1 MKKILFASILSL
13 IAIGSAPNVRAQSTP
28 QTMFSVDSAMS
39 TCDYLLRTGYLYQ
52 SVGEWKESYDTL
64 RLFIEQCPFYVGGA
78 YNNGVLSWQVFGYVN
93 GAISQWAGGGVGR
106 WPDYLSWLKKVLYL
120 NPDSMWYC
128 WDVQDMITAEQQN
141 QNAKLAA
148 LKYVLQNHKCDGY
161 GFETLFTAD
170 SNARYQH
177 WLDSLKELYRGSDGP
192 DYQDWS
198 DSTKRAFT
206 ADTSAHPFDTTIPS
220 LFDVDLQI
228 LMGSQYAS
236 APEPAA
242 IGSQALVGAKLLENP
257 MTDEIAVS
265 FEMGRTALVT
275 FELRDVLGR
284 AIPLTY
290 AKYQLEQPGP
300 HEARI
305 AAPDLPPGTYYLRV
319 TTDIGETLTL
329 KVVKE

>member
-1 MKKILFASILSL
+1 
-13 IAIGSAPNVRAQSTP
+13 
-28 QTMFSVDSAMS
+28 
-39 TCDYLLRTGYLYQ
+39 
-52 SVGEWKESYDTL
+52 
-64 RLFIEQCPFYVGGA
+64 
-78 YNNGVLSWQVFGYVN
+78 
-93 GAISQWAGGGVGR
+93 
-106 WPDYLSWLKKVLYL
+106 WLKKVLYL
-120 NPDSMWYC
+120 NPDSFWYC
-128 WDVQDMITAEQQN
+128 GDALDMITAEQQN
-141 QNAKLAA
+141 ENAQLAE
-148 LKYVLQNHKCDGY
+148 LRYILDNHKCS
-161 GFETLFTAD
+161 GFAD
-170 SNARYQH
+170 WQTIWHGDSTARYQH
-177 WLDSLKELYRGSDGP
+177 WLDSLKSLYGSFYGP

-198 DSTKRAFT
+198 DSTKKAFT

-290 AKYQLEQPGP
+290 AKYHLEQPGP
-300 HEARI
+300 HEALF
-305 AAPDLPPGTYYLRV
+305 AAPGRPPGTYYLRV